1 MHFGLFE
8 GDVNDHIMNDVYGRR
23 ERCYQPENDACRHF
37 EEGGV
42 IARSVAD
49 VFDLTSR
56 VSGPH
61 FAGDVNDCRGFHIDW
76 RNEVMSSF

>member
-8 GDVNDHIMNDVYGRR
+8 GDVNDVYGRR
-23 ERCYQPENDACRHF
+23 ERCYQPESDACGHF
-37 EEGGV
+37 GGGV

>member
-8 GDVNDHIMNDVYGRR
+8 GDVNGHII
-23 ERCYQPENDACRHF
+23 E
-37 EEGGV
+37 

-76 RNEVMSSF
+76 RHEVMSSF

>member
-8 GDVNDHIMNDVYGRR
+8 GDVNDHIMSDVYGHR
-23 ERCYQPENDACRHF
+23 ERCYQPVSDACRHF
-37 EEGGV
+37 EGDV

-49 VFDLTSR
+49 AFDLTSR

-61 FAGDVNDCRGFHIDW
+61 FAGDINDCRGLHIDW
-76 RNEVMSSF
+76 RHEVMSSF

>member
-8 GDVNDHIMNDVYGRR
+8 GDVNDVYERR
-23 ERCYQPENDACRHF
+23 ERCYQPECDVCRHF
-37 EEGGV
+37 EGFV